1 MLKLVA
7 WLILP
12 PEILLRGFALNLV
25 YIMEAKEILKVHV
38 ATIASL
44 TDEQFDYFFGFFKKQ
59 NFKKGQAI
67 ISEGDAVDCE
77 YFVISGCLK
86 SFFINDDL
94 KMFILQFAMPTWW
107 ASDYNALY
115 NRTRATITVD
125 CITDTEVLCLS
136 NADRE
141 KLCDE
146 LHNAE
151 HFFRWRTNKGYVAAN
166 KRLLSIMNN
175 NVKYRYEEFLKLYP
189 ELYNMVPKNL
199 IAAYLGV
206 SRETLSRL
214 YQA

>member
-1 MLKLVA
+1 
-7 WLILP
+7 
-12 PEILLRGFALNLV
+12 
-25 YIMEAKEILKVHV
+25 MEAKEILKAHV
-38 ATIASL
+38 AKIATL
-44 TDEQFDYFFGFFKKQ
+44 TDEQFDYFFSFFKKQ

-67 ISEGDAVDCE
+67 ISEGYAVNCE
-77 YFVISGCLK
+77 YFVIDGCLK

-115 NRTRATITVD
+115 NQTKATISID
-125 CITDTEVLCLS
+125 CIIDTEVLCLTS
-136 NADRE
+136 ADRE
-141 KLCDE
+141 RLCHE
-146 LHNAE
+146 LHPVG

-166 KRLLSIMNN
+166 KRLLSFMNN
-175 NVKYRYEEFLKLYP
+175 NVKCRYEEFLRLHP

-214 YQA
+214 YQG